1 MAGAQDGLPG
11 MRLLPN
17 LLSLNLWVSCR
28 DDNSPHL
35 PPSGGLVEGIMNQ
48 GLKHAEEARLA
59 MPCKYT
65 ASPATSR
72 VYTELIYLPP
82 VKETTII
89 IFTLR
94 AAAPGLA
101 PPHPSLSVAE
111 DSIKQAASPAP
122 PAALSQ
128 PLSGLTDQDLVPHR
142 SVAGEPLYTGGC
154 SLSTGRMRK

>member
-1 MAGAQDGLPG
+1 MTGASDGLPG
-11 MRLLPN
+11 LRLLPN
-17 LLSLNLWVSCR
+17 LLSFNLWVSCR

-35 PPSGGLVEGIMNQ
+35 PPSGVLVEGIMNQ
-48 GLKHAEEARLA
+48 GLKHAEEARLV

-65 ASPATSR
+65 ASPATSW

-94 AAAPGLA
+94 AAASCLA
-101 PPHPSLSVAE
+101 RQHPSLSIAE
-111 DSIKQAASPAP
+111 DSIKHAAFPAP

-128 PLSGLTDQDLVPHR
+128 TLSGLTDQDLVPQ
-142 SVAGEPLYTGGC
+142 
-154 SLSTGRMRK
+154 SLSPENHCTQGAAASPRGG